1 MPTQWWWWW
10 LLTLLLLSGLLEERA
25 LLLGRMGKHEQ
36 ALFIYVHI
44 LKDTKMAEEYV
55 HPATAPPS
63 ECDSRPHRERR
74 GGRGSESLLPPL
86 CLPCWPPIVAPS

>member
-1 MPTQWWWWW
+1 
-10 LLTLLLLSGLLEERA
+10 
-25 LLLGRMGKHEQ
+25 MGKHEQ